1 VSLQFDVPEGVPIVA
16 ELAKLIKLSGR
27 NGPTTVAKFQSDTD
41 RQQLSVYMSWDA
53 NGELEIK

>member
-1 VSLQFDVPEGVPIVA
+1 VSLQFDAPEGVPIVA

-27 NGPTTVAKFQSDTD
+27 DGPTTVAKFQSDPN
-41 RQQLSVYMSWDA
+41 RQQLSVYMSWNA

>member
-1 VSLQFDVPEGVPIVA
+1 MSLQFDVPEGVPIVA